1 MKTRQAKKIVK
12 ASFTYLRYLV
22 IKNRA
27 KEYRPLPYWSHGFPD
42 APYWDIEAYKERA
55 NSRCRKALKVT
66 RKFGKMV
73 YKVAWGGM
81 IIY

>member
-1 MKTRQAKKIVK
+1 M
-12 ASFTYLRYLV
+12 
-22 IKNRA
+22 
-27 KEYRPLPYWSHGFPD
+27 PYWSHGFPD
-42 APYWDIEAYKERA
+42 APYWDIDAYKERS
-55 NSRCRKALKVT
+55 NSRYRKAMKVT